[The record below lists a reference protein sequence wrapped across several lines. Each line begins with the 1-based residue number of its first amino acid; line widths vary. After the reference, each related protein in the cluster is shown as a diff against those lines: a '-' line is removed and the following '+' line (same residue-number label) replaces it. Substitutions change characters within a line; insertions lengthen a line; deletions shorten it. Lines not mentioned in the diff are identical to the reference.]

1 MNGLADGFLTGDAI
15 EGSRKADGSEIA
27 TKETGSLPCA
37 LPCASEEP
45 YDPHTP
51 DLRWLGVVSCL
62 GSAVITL
69 VCGVLIAGQ
78 LFLSGDE
85 KVVAEGE
92 VTPPGYSVAGE
103 SYE

>member
-15 EGSRKADGSEIA
+15 EGSRKADDRETA
-27 TKETGSLPCA
+27 TEETGALPCA
-37 LPCASEEP
+37 LPGASAEP
-45 YDPHTP
+45 YDAHTP

-69 VCGVLIAGQ
+69 VCSVLIAGQ

-85 KVVAEGE
+85 KVVAEDEG
-92 VTPPGYSVAGE
+92 TPPGYSVAAG
-103 SYE
+103 SDK